1 MPVSKTKHQTKT
13 VRINEITE
21 DVLYL
26 KALVRTINR
35 IKLIKLYKKD
45 LNGYILRVKYPA
57 VFAFETKYFLSISTS
72 PKVYN
77 SNMVRLNL

>member
-1 MPVSKTKHQTKT
+1 MPVSKTKHQTET

-35 IKLIKLYKKD
+35 IKVIKLYKKD
-45 LNGYILRVKYPA
+45 LNG
-57 VFAFETKYFLSISTS
+57 
-72 PKVYN
+72 
-77 SNMVRLNL
+77 